1 MKTLRFFGMM
11 LMAVMVSFSMTAC
24 GDDDDDEEGGG
35 GGFGGGSYAGEWVVE
50 NDNFPNYPSEI
61 GVLTL
66 TSNTWT
72 VRYYYAEDAQNI
84 HKFSASGKLSVSGST
99 MKVSGEDLRFAEGTW
114 SVTGNTMKL
123 TYVDDEDGKK
133 YTDTYT
139 RLTSEQSKIL
149 AAWDKIAKTE
159 NFK

>member
-24 GDDDDDEEGGG
+24 GDDDDDDEGGG

-61 GVLTL
+61 AVLKL

-72 VRYYYAEDAQNI
+72 VRYYHAEDAQNI
-84 HKFSASGKLSVSGST
+84 YKSPASGKLSVSGST
-99 MKVSGEDLRFAEGTW
+99 MKVSGEGVDFSEGTW

-139 RLTSEQSKIL
+139 RLTSEQSKVL
-149 AAWDKIAKTE
+149 AAWDKVAKTE
-159 NFK
+159 NIK